1 MDLDLKNSNSISI
14 SVIIP
19 CYNSESTIS
28 RCLESIF
35 YQTELPDEIILIDDN
50 SNDKTLSEIELLKKK
65 SPIKF
70 KTLKNNENK
79 GPGYC
84 RNKGWEAA
92 ESSYI
97 AFLDSDDVWVK
108 DKIKVQKKL
117 LIELNHPEILG
128 ATCSLKKKYTNKI
141 YKVSISKL
149 LWKNPFCTSTV
160 LLKKAINH
168 RFENNYYSEDFMLWA
183 KIISENNASYYGD
196 ILLANPIDKRGLSRN
211 NTQMYKGEIEVIKF
225 ISSKKNRILFLPSYL
240 WITLKFIKRALG
252 F

>member
-1 MDLDLKNSNSISI
+1 MDLKNSNSISI

-65 SPIKF
+65 SPVKF

-128 ATCSLKKKYTNKI
+128 ATCKLKKKYTNKI

-183 KIISENNASYYGD
+183 KIISENNASYCWD
-196 ILLANPIDKRGLSRN
+196 ILLAKPIDKRGLSGN
-211 NTQMYKGEIEVIKF
+211 NTKMYKGEIEVIKF
-225 ISSKKNRILFLPSYL
+225 ISSKKSRILFLPSYL

>member
-1 MDLDLKNSNSISI
+1 MDLKNSNPISV

-19 CYNSESTIS
+19 CYNSERTIS
-28 RCLESIF
+28 SCLESIF
-35 YQTELPDEIILIDDN
+35 YQTQLPDEIILIDDN
-50 SNDKTLSEIELLKKK
+50 SNDKTLSQIELSKEK
-65 SPIKF
+65 SPIKI
-70 KTLKNNENK
+70 KTLKNDENK

-97 AFLDSDDVWVK
+97 AFLDSDDIWVK
-108 DKIKVQKKL
+108 DKLKNQKQQ
-117 LIELNHPEILG
+117 LIELNYPDLLG
-128 ATCSLKKKYTNKI
+128 ATCSLKKKHTNQTLI
-141 YKVSISKL
+141 VSINQL
-149 LWKNPFCTSTV
+149 LWKNPFCTSTI
-160 LLKKAINH
+160 LLKRAINE

-183 KIISENNASYYGD
+183 KIISKSNSSFCQD
-196 ILLANPIDKRGLSRN
+196 VLLAKPIDKRGLSRN

-240 WITLKFIKRALG
+240 WVTLKFIKRALG

>member
-1 MDLDLKNSNSISI
+1 MDLDLKTSNSISI

-35 YQTELPDEIILIDDN
+35 YQTELPDEIIIIDDN
-50 SNDKTLSEIELLKKK
+50 SNDNTLSEIELSKEK
-65 SPIKF
+65 SPVKIKVF
-70 KTLKNNENK
+70 RNNENK

-92 ESSYI
+92 ESTYI
-97 AFLDSDDVWVK
+97 AFLDSDDIWVK
-108 DKIKVQKKL
+108 DKIKIQKKL
-117 LIELNHPEILG
+117 LPELNYPEILG
-128 ATCSLKKKYTNKI
+128 ATCKLKKKYTNKI

-183 KIISENNASYYGD
+183 KIISENNASYCGD

-211 NTQMYKGEIEVIKF
+211 NTQMYKGEIEVMKF
-225 ISSKKNRILFLPSYL
+225 ISSKKNRILILPSYL
-240 WITLKFIKRALG
+240 WISLKFIKRALG

>member
-1 MDLDLKNSNSISI
+1 MDLKNSNPISI

-35 YQTELPDEIILIDDN
+35 YQTELPDEIIIIDDN
-50 SNDKTLSEIELLKKK
+50 SNDKTLSEIELSKEK
-65 SPIKF
+65 SPIKI
-70 KTLKNNENK
+70 KTLKNDENK

-92 ESSYI
+92 ESAYI
-97 AFLDSDDVWVK
+97 AFLDSDDIWVK
-108 DKIKVQKKL
+108 DKIKIQKKL
-117 LIELNHPEILG
+117 LPELNYPEILG

-141 YKVSISKL
+141 YKVSISQL
-149 LWKNPFCTSTV
+149 LWKNPFCTSTI
-160 LLKKAINH
+160 LLKRAINQ

-183 KIISENNASYYGD
+183 KIISENNSSHCQD
-196 ILLANPIDKRGLSRN
+196 ILLAKPIDKRGLSGN
-211 NTQMYKGEIEVIKF
+211 NTKMYKGEIEVIKF
-225 ISSKKNRILFLPSYL
+225 ISSKKSRILFLPSYL

>member
-1 MDLDLKNSNSISI
+1 MDLDLKNSNPISI

-28 RCLESIF
+28 KCLESIF
-35 YQTELPDEIILIDDN
+35 FQTELPDEIIIIDDY
-50 SNDKTLSEIELLKKK
+50 SNDKTLSEIELSKEK
-65 SPIKF
+65 SPIKI
-70 KTLKNNENK
+70 KTLKNDENK

-92 ESSYI
+92 ESAYI
-97 AFLDSDDVWVK
+97 AFLDSDDIWVK
-108 DKIKVQKKL
+108 DKIKIQKKL
-117 LIELNHPEILG
+117 LPELNYPEILG

-183 KIISENNASYYGD
+183 KIISENNASYCGD

-240 WITLKFIKRALG
+240 WITLKFIKRALK

>member
-1 MDLDLKNSNSISI
+1 MDLDLKTSNSISI

-35 YQTELPDEIILIDDN
+35 YQTELPDEIIIIDDN
-50 SNDKTLSEIELLKKK
+50 SNDKTLSEIELSKEK
-65 SPIKF
+65 SPIKI
-70 KTLKNNENK
+70 KTLKNDENK

-92 ESSYI
+92 ESAYI
-97 AFLDSDDVWVK
+97 AFLDSDDIWVK
-108 DKIKVQKKL
+108 DKIKIQKKL
-117 LIELNHPEILG
+117 LPELNYPEILG
-128 ATCSLKKKYTNKI
+128 ATCNLKKKYTNKI
-141 YKVSISKL
+141 NKVSISQL
-149 LWKNPFCTSTV
+149 LWKNPFCTSTI
-160 LLKKAINH
+160 LLKRAINQ

-183 KIISENNASYYGD
+183 KIISENNSSHCQD
-196 ILLANPIDKRGLSRN
+196 ILLAKPIDKRGLSGN
-211 NTQMYKGEIEVIKF
+211 NTKMYKGEIGVIKF
-225 ISSKKNRILFLPSYL
+225 ISSKKSRFLFLPSYL

>member
-1 MDLDLKNSNSISI
+1 MDLDLKNSNPISI

-35 YQTELPDEIILIDDN
+35 FQTELPDEIILIDDN
-50 SNDKTLSEIELLKKK
+50 SKDKTLSEIELLKKK

-92 ESSYI
+92 ESAYI
-97 AFLDSDDVWVK
+97 AFLDSDDIWVK
-108 DKIKVQKKL
+108 DKIKIQKKL
-117 LIELNHPEILG
+117 LAELNYPEILG
-128 ATCSLKKKYTNKI
+128 ATCKLKKKYTNKI

-183 KIISENNASYYGD
+183 KIISKSNSSFCQD
-196 ILLANPIDKRGLSRN
+196 VLLAKPIKKRGLSRN
-211 NTQMYKGEIEVIKF
+211 NTKMYKGEIEVMKF

-240 WITLKFIKRALG
+240 WITLKYIKRALG

>member
-1 MDLDLKNSNSISI
+1 LDLDLKNSNPISV

-28 RCLESIF
+28 KCLESIF
-35 YQTELPDEIILIDDN
+35 YQTELPHEIILIDDN
-50 SNDKTLSEIELLKKK
+50 SNDKTLSQIELSKQK
-65 SPIKF
+65 SPIKIKTF
-70 KTLKNNENK
+70 KNDENK

-92 ESSYI
+92 ESNYI
-97 AFLDSDDVWVK
+97 AFLDSDDTWVK
-108 DKIKVQKKL
+108 DKIKIQKKL
-117 LIELNHPEILG
+117 LTELNYPEILG
-128 ATCSLKKKYTNKI
+128 ATCNLKKKYTNKI
-141 YKVSISKL
+141 YKVSISQL

-183 KIISENNASYYGD
+183 KIISENNASYCGD

-225 ISSKKNRILFLPSYL
+225 ISSKKNRILFLTSYL
-240 WITLKFIKRALG
+240 WVTLKFIKRALG

>member
-1 MDLDLKNSNSISI
+1 MDLKNSNPISI

-35 YQTELPDEIILIDDN
+35 FQTELPDEIILIDDN
-50 SNDKTLSEIELLKKK
+50 SKDKTLSEIELLKEK

-141 YKVSISKL
+141 YKVSISQL
-149 LWKNPFCTSTV
+149 PWKNPFCTSTI
-160 LLKKAINH
+160 LLKRAINQ

-183 KIISENNASYYGD
+183 KIISENNSSHCQD
-196 ILLANPIDKRGLSRN
+196 ILLAKPIDKRGLSGN
-211 NTQMYKGEIEVIKF
+211 NTKMYKGEIEVIKF
-225 ISSKKNRILFLPSYL
+225 ISSKKSRILFLPSYL

>member
-1 MDLDLKNSNSISI
+1 MDLKTSNSISI

-35 YQTELPDEIILIDDN
+35 YQTELPDEIIIIDDN
-50 SNDKTLSEIELLKKK
+50 SNDKTLSEIELSKEK
-65 SPIKF
+65 SPIKI
-70 KTLKNNENK
+70 KTLKNDENK

-92 ESSYI
+92 ESAYI
-97 AFLDSDDVWVK
+97 AFLDSDDIWVK
-108 DKIKVQKKL
+108 DKIKIQKKL
-117 LIELNHPEILG
+117 LPELNYPEILG
-128 ATCSLKKKYTNKI
+128 ATCNLKKKYTNKI
-141 YKVSISKL
+141 NKVSISQL
-149 LWKNPFCTSTV
+149 LWKNPFCTSTI
-160 LLKKAINH
+160 LLKRAINQ

-183 KIISENNASYYGD
+183 KIISENNSSHCQD
-196 ILLANPIDKRGLSRN
+196 ILLAKPIDKRGLSGN

>member
-1 MDLDLKNSNSISI
+1 MDLKNSNPISV

-19 CYNSESTIS
+19 CYNSERTIS
-28 RCLESIF
+28 SCLESIF
-35 YQTELPDEIILIDDN
+35 HQTQLPDEIILIDDN
-50 SNDKTLSEIELLKKK
+50 SNDKTLSQIELSKEK
-65 SPIKF
+65 SPIKI
-70 KTLKNNENK
+70 KTLKNDENK

-92 ESSYI
+92 ESTYI

-108 DKIKVQKKL
+108 DKIKIQKKL
-117 LIELNHPEILG
+117 LTKLNYPEILG
-128 ATCSLKKKYTNKI
+128 ATCNLKKKYTNKI

-183 KIISENNASYYGD
+183 KIISENNSSYFGD
-196 ILLANPIDKRGLSRN
+196 VLLAKPIDKRGLSRN

-240 WITLKFIKRALG
+240 WVTLKFIKRALG

>member
-1 MDLDLKNSNSISI
+1 MDLDLKNSNPISV

-19 CYNSESTIS
+19 CYNSERTIS
-28 RCLESIF
+28 SCLESIF
-35 YQTELPDEIILIDDN
+35 YQTQLPDEIILIDDN
-50 SNDKTLSEIELLKKK
+50 SNDKTLSEIELSKEK
-65 SPIKF
+65 SPIKI
-70 KTLKNNENK
+70 KTLKNDENK

-92 ESSYI
+92 ESAYI
-97 AFLDSDDVWVK
+97 AFLDSDDIWVK
-108 DKIKVQKKL
+108 DKIKIQKKL
-117 LIELNHPEILG
+117 LPELNYPEILG
-128 ATCSLKKKYTNKI
+128 ATCNLKKKYTNKI

-183 KIISENNASYYGD
+183 KIISENNASYCGD

-240 WITLKFIKRALG
+240 WVTLKFIKRALG